1 MVQRCFRSGNLEGSG
16 GVVPWGQ
23 AQTQAEGIARNL
35 PLPDDI
41 QGSDKLE
48 EHQTSIEK
56 TGRTHKCNP
65 KEYVPE

>member
-1 MVQRCFRSGNLEGSG
+1 MVRRCFRLGNLGGSG
-16 GVVPWGQ
+16 RVVP
-23 AQTQAEGIARNL
+23 TFSKCFDLGIARNL

-56 TGRTHKCNP
+56 TGRTRKCNP

>member
-1 MVQRCFRSGNLEGSG
+1 VELCQRFPNALT
-16 GVVPWGQ
+16 WGQ

-41 QGSDKLE
+41 QGSDKME

-56 TGRTHKCNP
+56 TGRTRKCNP